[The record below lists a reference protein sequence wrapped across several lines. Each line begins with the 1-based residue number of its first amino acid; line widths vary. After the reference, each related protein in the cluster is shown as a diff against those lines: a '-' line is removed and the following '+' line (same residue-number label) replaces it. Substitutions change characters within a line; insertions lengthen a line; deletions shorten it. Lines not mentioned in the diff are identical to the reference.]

1 MKSSNLSEW
10 RLCAKVQEGVDFI
23 EQKRE
28 LWGWKIASVCLA
40 PCTLDVVNTQKRWY
54 MVFLGASQILTDYK
68 GYYWN
73 ANFPAQNI
81 SAHLD
86 LGDYYPFSINF
97 NRAAM
102 TVFHTLR
109 K

>member
-1 MKSSNLSEW
+1 M
-10 RLCAKVQEGVDFI
+10 QEGVDFI

-28 LWGWKIASVCLA
+28 LRGWKIASVCLA
-40 PCTLDVVNTQKRWY
+40 PYTLSVVSTKKRWY
-54 MVFLGASQILTDYK
+54 MIFLGASQLLTACR

-73 ANFPAQNI
+73 ANFPVQSI

-86 LGDYYPFSINF
+86 LGIIIPLSINF
-97 NRAAM
+97 NRATM
-102 TVFHTLR
+102 TVFLTLR